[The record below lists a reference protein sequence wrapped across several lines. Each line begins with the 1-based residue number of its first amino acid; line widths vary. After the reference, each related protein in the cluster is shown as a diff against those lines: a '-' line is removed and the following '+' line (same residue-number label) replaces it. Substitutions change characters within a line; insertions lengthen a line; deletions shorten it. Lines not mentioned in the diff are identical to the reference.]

1 VNHSSTPS
9 TTVCPTCRLGY
20 CQSCEK
26 RVQNAMICPTCFNL
40 CIMADDYANLEDR
53 ERRRVRSLVDDIGTI
68 VGYPLRDPLGF
79 VVLAVFIGLFGFAAK
94 FAAFGRS
101 TDDHRVSARV
111 TPGREVVLVG
121 GGASFDTRAS
131 FIDGELI
138 FWRHEDRTKVLAAFL
153 DKPFGVSHA
162 PRLIEPPDHP
172 YAFTAAADAT
182 GRICLAGLR
191 YDEGGRSTITASIS
205 EDRAVSWSQPQLV
218 HREEGELLIFDSDPL
233 VSGRPGEWYLLV
245 RYRLGRAPK
254 GQLFSV
260 YRFWA
265 NQWVLR
271 GFVPGTDDLSV
282 SDWASLGVSNDGR
295 LAVAFITYAGA
306 LRVLES
312 ADGGQTWV
320 TLGAPARLSVPG
332 IRIPFLNPPFVAE
345 PPRVTE
351 SMPSLRWTA
360 GGWGLVWETH
370 VSILRGV
377 LMTWDNY
384 VDTLFARYDRAA
396 RKWTATARISDRR
409 TMIRT
414 TVPPMGGGGMH
425 VLEMVHRER
434 RGTDLRQPQ
443 LASAASGRLAIFWS
457 ELRDGRIQPVASV
470 SNDGGASW
478 SRIVVLEGPRGGD
491 SETVRGTFDED
502 GNLRAVY
509 LTWPG
514 KTTLLAPNN
523 VGLKASE
530 SLLR

>member
-1 VNHSSTPS
+1 MNHSSTPS
-9 TTVCPTCRLGY
+9 TTVCPTCGLGY

-138 FWRHEDRTKVLAAFL
+138 FWQHQDRTDVLAAFL
-153 DKPFGVSHA
+153 DKPFGVGQA
-162 PRLIEPPDHP
+162 PRLIEPSDHP
-172 YAFTAAADAT
+172 HAFTAAADAA

-191 YDEGGRSTITASIS
+191 YEEGGLSTITASIS

-218 HREEGELLIFDSDPL
+218 HRERGELVIFDSDSL

-254 GQLFSV
+254 GQLFRV

-282 SDWASLGVSNDGR
+282 SDSASLGVSNDGR
-295 LAVAFITYAGA
+295 LAVAFITYAGVSPRA
-306 LRVLES
+306 RVGRWRTDLGNARRPRTPVS
-312 ADGGQTWV
+312 LGHSNPVPQPPARSRTTASDRKHAQPSVDGRR
-320 TLGAPARLSVPG
+320 LGAGVGNARVDPG
-332 IRIPFLNPPFVAE
+332 RRIANLGQL
-345 PPRVTE
+345 RRHTLC
-351 SMPSLRWTA
+351 SLRS
-360 GGWGLVWETH
+360 GGEK
-370 VSILRGV
+370 
-377 LMTWDNY
+377 
-384 VDTLFARYDRAA
+384 VD
-396 RKWTATARISDRR
+396 
-409 TMIRT
+409 
-414 TVPPMGGGGMH
+414 G
-425 VLEMVHRER
+425 
-434 RGTDLRQPQ
+434 
-443 LASAASGRLAIFWS
+443 
-457 ELRDGRIQPVASV
+457 DGAHQ
-470 SNDGGASW
+470 
-478 SRIVVLEGPRGGD
+478 
-491 SETVRGTFDED
+491 
-502 GNLRAVY
+502 
-509 LTWPG
+509 
-514 KTTLLAPNN
+514 
-523 VGLKASE
+523 
-530 SLLR
+530 